1 MLSLRQLTSS
11 LRMRKS
17 VNSFFDMDFSLPMHA
32 TSPASSASPSLTF
45 YRTSRWLCLFTT
57 CLAFFLGV
65 VVGVAVPLL
74 YVTQSNSV
82 ASVAV
87 IPTPAAAIQ
96 PQRQR
101 LYKNDAN
108 RLANAL
114 DAPTPAAA
122 RVTFIESSWAAE
134 AERTPVES
142 TAAER
147 LDNSV
152 DSSDSDSE
160 ESVNGVYWSE
170 RVEQSLPAGFDDSDA
185 ERWTQFSR
193 TSGVVRLDE
202 GCGRMQNRLVT
213 FENGTRACCRY
224 RQNYDQIQGEI
235 FSFYLSRLLGLR
247 NLPPSA
253 LGLVRP
259 LDDQWS
265 GVRSQLTLAQW
276 AEDRP
281 VVYTQFLEHLE
292 PAYIPASLRGADRQ
306 LSPPDVAAKRM
317 DDAGDAAELT
327 TLAQWSDL
335 LVLDYLT
342 ANLDRMVNNL
352 YNMQWNP
359 AMMDSPAHNLARN
372 TKTGLLVF
380 LDNESGLLHGYR
392 LLDKYE
398 VYHKSLLDAL
408 CVFRKPTIDALRRLQ
423 KRRDVGARLRSAF
436 ESRDK
441 DLLDFLPFLPEKSV
455 KTLNHR
461 IDRVLD
467 QVAKCHSLYAL
478 SAQSI
483 QT

>member
-17 VNSFFDMDFSLPMHA
+17 GPNSLFAMDFSLPLTA
-32 TSPASSASPSLTF
+32 TSPTSSASFF
-45 YRTSRWLCLFTT
+45 YRTSRTLCLLTT
-57 CLAFFLGV
+57 CVAFLLGV
-65 VVGVAVPLL
+65 VVGIAVPLL
-74 YVTQSNSV
+74 YVVPGATNSNQLVPS
-82 ASVAV
+82 AFISAA
-87 IPTPAAAIQ
+87 PNRTTATAAPPPPA
-96 PQRQR
+96 R
-101 LYKNDAN
+101 LFKDDAN
-108 RLANAL
+108 QLANAIN
-114 DAPTPAAA
+114 
-122 RVTFIESSWAAE
+122 RVTFVVASEASQPSQVSDAANQPPHHS
-134 AERTPVES
+134 A
-142 TAAER
+142 
-147 LDNSV
+147 NSV
-152 DSSDSDSE
+152 DVVTG
-160 ESVNGVYWSE
+160 ESVQGVYWSDA
-170 RVEQSLPAGFDDSDA
+170 VEQLLPAGFDDSDA
-185 ERWTQFSR
+185 KRWTTFSR
-193 TSGVVRLDE
+193 SSGVVRLDE

-213 FENGTRACCRY
+213 FDNGTRACCRY

-259 LDDQWS
+259 LSDQWS
-265 GVRSQLTLAQW
+265 AVRPQLSLAQW

-292 PAYIPASLRGADRQ
+292 PAYIPAELRGADRK
-306 LSPPDVAAKRM
+306 LSPTDVRTRRLA
-317 DDAGDAAELT
+317 DAADRDQLL

-398 VYHKSLLDAL
+398 AYHKSLLDAL
-408 CVFRKPTIDALRRLQ
+408 CVFRKPTVDALRRLQ
-423 KRRDVGARLRSAF
+423 QRRDVGPLLRRSF
-436 ESRDK
+436 ETRDAH
-441 DLLDFLPFLPEKSV
+441 LLDYLPFLPEKSV
-455 KTLNHR
+455 KTLNYR

-467 QVAKCHSLYAL
+467 QVAKCQSLYGV
-478 SAQSI
+478 
-483 QT
+483 

>member
-1 MLSLRQLTSS
+1 
-11 LRMRKS
+11 
-17 VNSFFDMDFSLPMHA
+17 MDFSLPLPT
-32 TSPASSASPSLTF
+32 TSPASSTSF
-45 YRTSRWLCLFTT
+45 YRTSRALCLATT
-57 CLAFFLGV
+57 CLAFLLGV

-74 YVTQSNSV
+74 YAVPINSATTSSEAMSSAATNSV
-82 ASVAV
+82 PTGAV
-87 IPTPAAAIQ
+87 ISQSAPNRTATSAP
-96 PQRQR
+96 R
-101 LYKNDAN
+101 LYKDDAN
-108 RLANAL
+108 QLANAIN
-114 DAPTPAAA
+114 
-122 RVTFIESSWAAE
+122 RVTFVVASEASEASGASRASGASGAPRSPEQTPHRAE
-134 AERTPVES
+134 
-142 TAAER
+142 
-147 LDNSV
+147 V
-152 DSSDSDSE
+152 DVVTG
-160 ESVNGVYWSE
+160 ESVQGVYWSDA
-170 RVEQSLPAGFDDSDA
+170 VEQLLPAGFDDTDA
-185 ERWTQFSR
+185 ERWTSFSR

-213 FENGTRACCRY
+213 FDNGTRACCRY

-259 LDDQWS
+259 LSDQWS
-265 GVRSQLTLAQW
+265 AVRPQLSLAQW

-292 PAYIPASLRGADRQ
+292 PAYIPAELRGADRK
-306 LSPPDVAAKRM
+306 LSPTDVRTKRL
-317 DDAGDAAELT
+317 DDAADRNQLL

-398 VYHKSLLDAL
+398 AYHKSLLDAL
-408 CVFRKPTIDALRRLQ
+408 CLFRRPTVEALRRLQ
-423 KRRDVGARLRSAF
+423 QRRDVGPLLRRSF
-436 ESRDK
+436 ETRDAH
-441 DLLDFLPFLPEKSV
+441 LLDYLPFLPEKSV

-467 QVAKCHSLYAL
+467 QVAKCQSLYGV
-478 SAQSI
+478 
-483 QT
+483 

>member
-1 MLSLRQLTSS
+1 M
-11 LRMRKS
+11 
-17 VNSFFDMDFSLPMHA
+17 
-32 TSPASSASPSLTF
+32 
-45 YRTSRWLCLFTT
+45 TT
-57 CLAFFLGV
+57 CVAFLLGV

-74 YVTQSNSV
+74 YVVPTNSV
-82 ASVAV
+82 TSAV
-87 IPTPAAAIQ
+87 ISVEPNRTTTPA
-96 PQRQR
+96 PR

-108 RLANAL
+108 QLANAIN
-114 DAPTPAAA
+114 
-122 RVTFIESSWAAE
+122 RVTFVVASE
-134 AERTPVES
+134 ASEASDPS
-142 TAAER
+142 YQLPHHA
-147 LDNSV
+147 DV
-152 DSSDSDSE
+152 DVVTG
-160 ESVNGVYWSE
+160 ESVQGVYWSDA
-170 RVEQSLPAGFDDSDA
+170 VEQLLPAGFDDTDA
-185 ERWTQFSR
+185 ERWTSFSR
-193 TSGVVRLDE
+193 SSGVVRLDE

-213 FENGTRACCRY
+213 FSNGTRACCRY

-259 LDDQWS
+259 LSDQWS
-265 GVRSQLTLAQW
+265 AVRPQLSLAQW

-292 PAYIPASLRGADRQ
+292 PAYIPAELRGADRK
-306 LSPPDVAAKRM
+306 LSPTDVRTKRL
-317 DDAGDAAELT
+317 GDAADRDQLL

-398 VYHKSLLDAL
+398 AYHKSLLDAL
-408 CVFRKPTIDALRRLQ
+408 CLFRKPTVEALRRLQ
-423 KRRDVGARLRSAF
+423 QRRDVGPLLRQSF
-436 ESRDK
+436 ENRDAH
-441 DLLDFLPFLPEKSV
+441 LLDYLPFLPEKSV

-467 QVAKCHSLYAL
+467 QVAKCQSLYGV
-478 SAQSI
+478 
-483 QT
+483 